1 MSIRFRGPIA
11 GKMRDPSFQIVTEDG
26 TPLGMVLQ
34 ILIEQEESVREV
46 WDNHNRMDREALI
59 LRNEVDV
66 GLTGGLE
73 TILEDGDNLSILPLV
88 HGG

>member
-1 MSIRFRGPIA
+1 
-11 GKMRDPSFQIVTEDG
+11 
-26 TPLGMVLQ
+26 MVLQ

-46 WDNHNRMDREALI
+46 WDNHDRMDREALI

-66 GLTGGLE
+66 GLTGGLG
-73 TILEDGDNLSILPLV
+73 TILEDGDNLAILPLV